1 MFKCENA
8 RVGSERLR
16 EGRKLLYD
24 YRRGRADIESRIISD
39 EAFWNSRHLPTPL
52 SRSSDMPVPASAW
65 LFSAIVNKHSDMM
78 ESIPTP
84 VCLAREQSD
93 TSAAQ
98 TLNAVLPVI
107 YDRIGFKRIYSDAAY
122 DKLKHGTAV
131 YGVFWD
137 PLAENGLGDIDIKRV
152 DILRLYWE
160 PGISELEDSSNIF
173 YVSTVDRKML
183 EESYPEI
190 ELDKASSNAE
200 YELFASVGDDK
211 LVVIDWYYKKR
222 YGTKSVLHYIKF
234 TGDTLLYASENDESA
249 TCGFYRHGMYPFVFD
264 VLYKESEAPCGYG
277 MISISKG
284 TQRYIDKLD
293 ENLLERSIMSAKPRY
308 MIKKN
313 VGIDKTEFADWSN
326 TLIEVEGDLSD
337 ERIRSISLPTLDES
351 ILTVRESKI
360 DEMREVAANRNVNY
374 GGSDKLTSGVA
385 IAAVQEAANKVARD
399 IISGSWNAF
408 TDVTRLVIELIR
420 EFYTESRCFRIT
432 QPNDGACDYISF
444 AGSEI
449 AEREIKLGE
458 NTFYRLPI
466 FDIEVRAQ
474 RTSLFSRLTQNET
487 IIELYRSGLFKRENI
502 REAMIVL
509 ETLELEGKNR
519 IIEDLKSLALS
530 DATSDGACSSD
541 ASSSGKI
548 GARLCK
554 TAKAASLNEVGG
566 LTL

>member
-1 MFKCENA
+1 MLNSEDT

-16 EGRKLLYD
+16 EGRKLLCD
-24 YRRGRADIESRIISD
+24 YRRGRADIETRIVSD

-52 SRSSDMPVPASAW
+52 SRSSDMPAPASAW
-65 LFSAIVNKHSDMM
+65 LFSAIINKHSDMM

-93 TSAAQ
+93 TEAAK
-98 TLNAVLPVI
+98 TLNSILPVI
-107 YDRIGFKRIYSDAAY
+107 YDRVGFRRVYSDAAF

-160 PGISELEDSSNIF
+160 PGISALEDSANVF
-173 YVSTVDRKML
+173 YVSTVDRESL
-183 EESYPEI
+183 AQSYPEI
-190 ELDKASSNAE
+190 DLEKASRDTE
-200 YELFASVGDDK
+200 YELFASAGEDK
-211 LVVIDWYYKKR
+211 LIVIDWYYKKR
-222 YGTKSVLHYIKF
+222 YGTKTVLHYIKF
-234 TGDTLLYASENDESA
+234 TGDTLLYASENDETA
-249 TCGFYRHGMYPFVFD
+249 MYGFYRHGMYPFVLD
-264 VLYKESEAPCGYG
+264 VLYKESKAPCGYG
-277 MISISKG
+277 MISVSKG

-313 VGIDKTEFADWSN
+313 VGIDKNEFADWNNS
-326 TLIEVEGDLSD
+326 LIEVEGDLSD
-337 ERIRSISLPTLDES
+337 ERVRSISLPTLDES

-360 DEMREVAANRNVNY
+360 DEMREVAANRTVNY

-420 EFYTESRCFRIT
+420 EFYTEKRCFRIT
-432 QPNDGACDYISF
+432 LPNEDACDYISF

-487 IIELYRSGLFKRENI
+487 ITELYRSGLFKRENM
-502 REAMIVL
+502 REALIVL
-509 ETLELEGKNR
+509 DALELEGKSR
-519 IIEDLKSLALS
+519 IVENIKSFAES
-530 DATSDGACSSD
+530 DE
-541 ASSSGKI
+541 ASSSACPIKDGSSCEVS
-548 GARLCK
+548 ARLCNA
-554 TAKAASLNEVGG
+554 AKEASLNEGSV
-566 LTL
+566 LEL